1 MAWVILFI
9 GSLCEVGWLIALKYT
24 EGFTRLPS
32 TLVTV
37 AFMGASVG
45 CLGLAVKSIPMG
57 TAYAAWTGTS
67 IAVATVFGIYL
78 FDEPTTV
85 IRLASIG
92 LTSWALSDCDST
104 CDHHAGMSH
113 SSHARIALKNS
124 SPTSR
129 AALCRASRS
138 GKTRQMQRSA
148 GTRRGSA
155 QTPIFPPHA
164 SCPYDVDQR

>member
-1 MAWVILFI
+1 MAWVILFV
-9 GSLCEVGWLIALKYT
+9 GSLCEVGWLIALKYA

-92 LTSWALSDCDST
+92 LIVLGIVGLRLD
-104 CDHHAGMSH
+104 
-113 SSHARIALKNS
+113 L
-124 SPTSR
+124 
-129 AALCRASRS
+129 
-138 GKTRQMQRSA
+138 
-148 GTRRGSA
+148 
-155 QTPIFPPHA
+155 
-164 SCPYDVDQR
+164 

>member
-1 MAWVILFI
+1 MAWVILFV

-32 TLVTV
+32 VLVTV
-37 AFMGASVG
+37 GFMGASVG

-78 FDEPTTV
+78 FDEPTTL

-92 LTSWALSDCDST
+92 LIVLGIVGLRLDW
-104 CDHHAGMSH
+104 
-113 SSHARIALKNS
+113 
-124 SPTSR
+124 
-129 AALCRASRS
+129 
-138 GKTRQMQRSA
+138 
-148 GTRRGSA
+148 
-155 QTPIFPPHA
+155 
-164 SCPYDVDQR
+164 